1 MSKVEWCPY
10 FHIKEEHP
18 WPDAVHVVR
27 GDERKL
33 YLKERTCHNVDAPPK
48 NDPCLPVLH
57 FRCSEC
63 GAMHVSVSDV
73 YFCPNCGAWI
83 VDE

>member
-10 FHIKEEHP
+10 FHIKEERL

-33 YLKERTCHNVDAPPK
+33 YLKERTCHDVHEPPK
-48 NDPCLPVLH
+48 NTTFWPAPH
-57 FRCSEC
+57 FKCSEC
-63 GAMHVSVSDV
+63 GATHVSMSYV
-73 YFCPNCGAWI
+73 YFCPVCGARK
-83 VDE
+83 ER